1 MISRQEEEIMMV
13 QDGTLEGEF
22 QPSVEMVE
30 GWVED
35 LGGLVNRIGHHFAR
49 SEARERVL
57 AYLKGLLSSVER
69 KNSWQLAE
77 AVGDTTPYGM
87 QHLLGRAD
95 WDADAVRDELRRY
108 VTEHLGDPNG
118 VGILDETG
126 FLKKGTKSVGV
137 ARQYS
142 GTAGRVENCQIGVFL
157 AYASLRG
164 QTFLDRELYLHKE
177 WAQDRERCREAGVP
191 DEVEFATKPQLAKR
205 MLERALDA
213 GVPMAWVT
221 GDEVYGGDRRLRMW
235 LEGHQQPFVLAVK
248 ATEPLWWRGA
258 DGIRQRPAA
267 SIAASLAA
275 EDWRQVSAGEGAKGP
290 RLYDWARTALFRLP
304 DPGWQH
310 WLLVRRSLTDP
321 TDLAYY
327 VVFGPAATTLEEVVG
342 VAGSRWAIE
351 ECIEAAKGEV
361 GLDEYEVRSWTGWYR
376 HITLSLL
383 AHAYLTVTQ
392 ATANAEGKKGIVT
405 RTGSL
410 MAYKARQRA
419 ASR

>member
-1 MISRQEEEIMMV
+1 MMV
-13 QDGTLEGEF
+13 QDGTLEGDV
-22 QPSVEMVE
+22 QASVDTVE
-30 GWVED
+30 GWAAG
-35 LGGLVNRIGHHFAR
+35 LGELVNRMGHHFAR

-57 AYLKGLLSSVER
+57 AYLQGLLSPVQR

-77 AVGDTTPYGM
+77 AVGDPTPYGI

-108 VTEHLGDPNG
+108 VTEHLGDPRG

-157 AYASLRG
+157 AYASPKGR
-164 QTFLDRELYLHKE
+164 TFLDRELYLHKE
-177 WAQDRERCREAGVP
+177 WAADRNRCREAGVP
-191 DEVEFATKPQLAKR
+191 DEVEFATKPQLAQR

-235 LEGHQQPFVLAVK
+235 LEGRQQPFVLAVK
-248 ATEPLWWRGA
+248 ATEPLWSRGVDGVRQRGA
-258 DGIRQRPAA
+258 AT
-267 SIAASLAA
+267 IAAGLTE
-275 EDWRQVSAGEGAKGP
+275 EDWQQLSAGEGAKGP
-290 RLYDWARTALFRLP
+290 RLYDWARIELVRLP

-310 WLLVRRSLTDP
+310 WLLVRCSLADP
-321 TDLAYY
+321 TELAYY
-327 VVFGPAATTLEEVVG
+327 VVFGPAATTLDELVR

-351 ECIEAAKGEV
+351 ECIETAKGEV
-361 GLDEYEVRSWTGWYR
+361 GLDDYEVRSWTGWYR
-376 HITLSLL
+376 HITLALL
-383 AHAYLTVTQ
+383 AHAYLSVTQ
-392 ATANAEGKKGIVT
+392 ATANAGAKGGIVS

-410 MAYKARQRA
+410 ADYKARQRA

>member
-1 MISRQEEEIMMV
+1 MV
-13 QDGTLEGEF
+13 QDETLEGDV
-22 QPSVEMVE
+22 QPSVAMVE
-30 GWVED
+30 GWAER

-57 AYLKGLLSSVER
+57 AYLQGLLSPVTR
-69 KNSWQLAE
+69 KNSWQVAE
-77 AVGDTTPYGM
+77 AVGDTTPYGI

-95 WDADAVRDELRRY
+95 WDPDAVRDELRGY
-108 VTEHLGDPNG
+108 VTEQMGDPSG

-157 AYASLRG
+157 AYASPKGR
-164 QTFLDRELYLHKE
+164 TFLDRELYLHQE
-177 WAQDRERCREAGVP
+177 WTQDRERCREAGVP

-235 LEGHQQPFVLAVK
+235 LEGRQQPFVLAVK
-248 ATEPLWWRGA
+248 STEPLWSRGA
-258 DGIRQRPAA
+258 DGIRQRGATT
-267 SIAASLAA
+267 IAASLKEEA
-275 EDWRQVSAGEGAKGP
+275 WQQLSAGEGAKGP
-290 RLYDWARTALFRLP
+290 RVYDWARTALFRLP

-310 WLLVRRSLTDP
+310 WLLVRRSLVDP
-321 TDLAYY
+321 TELAYY
-327 VVFGPAATTLEEVVG
+327 VVFGPAATTLEELVRVT
-342 VAGSRWAIE
+342 GSRWAIE
-351 ECIEAAKGEV
+351 ECIETAKGEV
-361 GLDEYEVRSWTGWYR
+361 GLDDYEVRSWTGWYR
-376 HITLSLL
+376 HITLALL

-392 ATANAEGKKGIVT
+392 ATANAGAKGGIVS

-410 MAYKARQRA
+410 TAYKARQRA